1 MFFVFKICVRKR
13 SNILQ
18 VNWVKKKFRAALV
31 QMKSSIDK
39 NKNLSYSLKLISRAT
54 QNNAQLICF
63 PEFQMAYSPVEQKP
77 ETLFE
82 IAEKINGDF
91 ISALSNSAK
100 QNKINVVATIYEI
113 INTNKQNQKVF
124 DTAVIINERGKIQ
137 SVYRKIHLYDALGFK
152 ESSKLLAGNI
162 IEKPTRTSVGNLGL
176 QICYDMR
183 FPEISRILTVN
194 GANILVSPSAWVAGF
209 MKQEHWEIMLKSR
222 AIENGVYVIAPNQLG
237 NIYCGHSMVI
247 EPFGATL
254 VDMGNRE
261 GMEILDIDSSRI
273 DTVRRTLPLLRNRRT
288 DVYKNYIKAFDS
300 ES

>member
-1 MFFVFKICVRKR
+1 M
-13 SNILQ
+13 
-18 VNWVKKKFRAALV
+18 NWVKKKFRAALV
-31 QMKSSIDK
+31 QMKSSVDK
-39 NKNLSYSLKLISRAT
+39 NKNLSYSLKLIGRAA
-54 QNNAQLICF
+54 QKKAQLICF
-63 PEFQMAYSPVEQKP
+63 PEFQMAYSPAEQKP
-77 ETLFE
+77 KTLHE

-100 QNKINVVATIYEI
+100 KNKINVVATIYEI

-124 DTAVIINERGKIQ
+124 DTAVIINELGKIQ

-152 ESSKLLAGNI
+152 ESKKLLAGNI
-162 IEKPTRTSVGNLGL
+162 IEKPTRTSVGILGL

-254 VDMGNRE
+254 IDMGNRE
-261 GMEILDIDSSRI
+261 GMEILDIDNSRI
-273 DTVRRTLPLLRNRRT
+273 ETVRRTLPLLRNRRT

>member
-1 MFFVFKICVRKR
+1 
-13 SNILQ
+13 
-18 VNWVKKKFRAALV
+18 
-31 QMKSSIDK
+31 MKSSVDK
-39 NKNLSYSLKLISRAT
+39 NKNLSYSLKLIGRAA
-54 QNNAQLICF
+54 QKKAQLICF
-63 PEFQMAYSPVEQKP
+63 PEFQMAYSPAEQKP
-77 ETLFE
+77 ETLHE

-100 QNKINVVATIYEI
+100 KNKINVVATIYEI

-152 ESSKLLAGNI
+152 ESKKLLAGNI

-254 VDMGNRE
+254 TDMGNRE
-261 GMEILDIDSSRI
+261 GMEILDIDNSRI
-273 DTVRRTLPLLRNRRT
+273 ETVRRTLPLLRNRRR

>member
-1 MFFVFKICVRKR
+1 
-13 SNILQ
+13 
-18 VNWVKKKFRAALV
+18 VKKKFRAALV
-31 QMKSSIDK
+31 QMKSSVDK
-39 NKNLSYSLKLISRAT
+39 NKNLSYSLKLIGRAA
-54 QNNAQLICF
+54 QKKAQLICF
-63 PEFQMAYSPVEQKP
+63 PEFQMAYSPAEQKP
-77 ETLFE
+77 ETLHE

-100 QNKINVVATIYEI
+100 KNKINVVATIYEI

-152 ESSKLLAGNI
+152 ESKKLLAGNI

-254 VDMGNRE
+254 IDMGNRE
-261 GMEILDIDSSRI
+261 GMEILDIDNSRI

>member
-1 MFFVFKICVRKR
+1 
-13 SNILQ
+13 

-31 QMKSSIDK
+31 QMKSSVDK
-39 NKNLSYSLKLISRAT
+39 NKNLSYSLKLIGRAA
-54 QNNAQLICF
+54 QKKAQLICF
-63 PEFQMAYSPVEQKP
+63 PEFQMAYSPAEQKP
-77 ETLFE
+77 ETLHE

-100 QNKINVVATIYEI
+100 KNKINVVATIYEI

-152 ESSKLLAGNI
+152 ESKKLLAGNI

-194 GANILVSPSAWVAGF
+194 GANILVSPSAWVDGF

-254 VDMGNRE
+254 IDMGNRE
-261 GMEILDIDSSRI
+261 GMEILDIDNSRI
-273 DTVRRTLPLLRNRRT
+273 ETVRRTLPLLRNRRT